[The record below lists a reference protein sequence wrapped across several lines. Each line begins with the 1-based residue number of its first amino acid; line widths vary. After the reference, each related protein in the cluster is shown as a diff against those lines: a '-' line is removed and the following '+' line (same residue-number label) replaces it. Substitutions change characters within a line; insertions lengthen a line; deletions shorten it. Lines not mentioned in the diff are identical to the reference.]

1 MPIKPIAYSPLD
13 FQLEFHKSI
22 KPKVYLSAGLGS
34 GKTHSLVMKLFQLMT
49 INYGCA
55 GGILAPT
62 LKMFKR
68 DVLPTIKEIA
78 QENNIEFEFNKSDS
92 IFHFPDTKSTIY
104 VFHAEDEG
112 HSIRGPNLGFGVIN
126 EITLIDRA
134 SYDAFVG
141 RIRLKAADLRQVA
154 MSGSPESFSWH
165 YEYFVENPRSDT
177 DLIFG
182 DTRKNIHISSDYV
195 EMLRDSYDPLMFEQ
209 FVEGKFVNTT
219 GNRACYG
226 FNRQKHVRKDIGKRP
241 MFTTWV
247 SMDFNVN
254 PMTATLYNRMG
265 ASHAHSLEAFDE
277 VVINSS
283 NTYEMVDVLKK
294 KLSPHDDVVI
304 YPDPAGN
311 ARSTK
316 SVKTDIQILKEG
328 GFSNIKFK
336 SRIPSVR
343 DCLNATNNL
352 LSKDKILISA
362 NCKNLIADLEQC
374 QLKQGTGELDKSDP
388 KRTHSLDGLKN
399 MIDYEFPIVKGY
411 TTLRQPK
418 VR

>member
-1 MPIKPIAYSPLD
+1 MPARPIAYKPLD
-13 FQLEFHKSI
+13 FQLEFHKST
-22 KPKVYLSAGLGS
+22 KPKVYLSGGYAS
-34 GKTHSLVMKLFQLMT
+34 GKTYSLVMKLFQLMT
-49 INYGCA
+49 VNYKCP

-68 DVLPTIKEIA
+68 DVLPTIKDICLD
-78 QENNIEFEFNKSDS
+78 NGIKYDFNKSDS
-92 IFHFPDTKSTIY
+92 VFFFPDTESTIY
-104 VFHAEDEG
+104 VFHGEDEG

-126 EITLIDRA
+126 EVTLIDRPTF
-134 SYDAFVG
+134 DAFLG
-141 RIRLKAADLRQVA
+141 RIRLKAALLRQVA

-182 DTRKNIHISSDYV
+182 DTRKNTHISEDYV
-195 EMLRDSYDPLMFEQ
+195 NMLKDSYDPLMFEQ
-209 FVEGKFVNTT
+209 YAEGKFVNTT
-219 GNRACYG
+219 GNRACYA
-226 FNRQKHVRKDIGKRP
+226 FNRQRHIKKDIEKRD
-241 MFTTWV
+241 MHSIWV

-265 ASHAHSLEAFDE
+265 PKHNHVLEAFDE
-277 VVINSS
+277 IVINGS
-283 NTYEMVDVLKK
+283 NTYEMVDALKK
-294 KLSPHDDVVI
+294 RVEPHEVTI

-316 SVKTDIQILKEG
+316 TRNKTDIDILKEG
-328 GFSNIKFK
+328 GFKDIKFK
-336 SRIPSVR
+336 TRIPSVR

-362 NCKNLIADLEQC
+362 RCKNLIADLEQC
-374 QLKQGTGELDKSDP
+374 QLRSGTGELDKTDP

-399 MIDYEFPIVKGY
+399 MVDYEFPIVKGY
-411 TTLRQPK
+411 TELRQPK